1 MFVSHLWSVKAVS
14 GKMKQPINLSNSRQF
29 KYCIIYRTIRTVKRG
44 LSCKITSTDDSG
56 FGRTME

>member
-29 KYCIIYRTIRTVKRG
+29 KYCTPLLYIELYER
-44 LSCKITSTDDSG
+44 LSVG
-56 FGRTME
+56 